1 MKAWLISIVSVCI
14 LLILMELMLSEGKTK
29 KFIQGILRLA
39 VVIVLLIPI
48 IKLAAGEIPE
58 ISFEEEKTEKT
69 EYNGLSDYIKEKTEE
84 TVENELNAMGGV
96 CDVIIIYEKEEI
108 KKVEITIKENGINSE
123 GENIYTNEK
132 IIERVTEIINVD
144 KEKVRVYG
152 AG

>member
-58 ISFEEEKTEKT
+58 ISFEEEKTENT
-69 EYNGLSDYIKEKTEE
+69 EYNGLPDYIKEKTEE

>member
-58 ISFEEEKTEKT
+58 ISFEEEKKENT
-69 EYNGLSDYIKEKTEE
+69 EYNGLSDYIKEKTETQWAE
-84 TVENELNAMGGV
+84 
-96 CDVIIIYEKEEI
+96 
-108 KKVEITIKENGINSE
+108 S
-123 GENIYTNEK
+123 
-132 IIERVTEIINVD
+132 VT
-144 KEKVRVYG
+144 
-152 AG
+152 

>member
-58 ISFEEEKTEKT
+58 ISFEEEKTENT

-152 AG
+152 AA